1 MHGVPRNSNWTLRWS
16 GVIAGAAVAIAAT
29 WTGQLINGL
38 FITFTPE
45 GTSAWSWLGALVGLV
60 AVVAGTWVGGY
71 VAARVAI
78 VETRREAMLHGL
90 IVWGLLGVVS
100 SMLFAILGGNVPL
113 VVGATTGALRLAL
126 GVGMV
131 GLVLGLISSLSG
143 GLAAYERTPAGIY
156 RSQGRAAARTRVATP
171 TRGPGIREEEQRPTT
186 TWSVDNPPDERGP
199 PRGGSVH

>member
-1 MHGVPRNSNWTLRWS
+1 M
-16 GVIAGAAVAIAAT
+16 AIAAT
-29 WTGQLINGL
+29 WTGQLVNGL

-45 GTSAWSWLGALVGLV
+45 ATSAWSWLGSLVGLV

-90 IVWGLLGVVS
+90 IVWGLLGVVG

-131 GLVLGLISSLSG
+131 GLVLGLASSLSG
-143 GLAAYERTPAGIY
+143 ALAAYERTPAGIY
-156 RSQGRAAARTRVATP
+156 RSRGRGAARRRTGAAAPTRV
-171 TRGPGIREEEQRPTT
+171 PGVREEEQRPTT
-186 TWSVDNPPDERGP
+186 TWSIDHPPDERGP